1 MIEAL
6 RSRPWILGLIAT
18 LVVIA
23 LWQLMPTLGWVDRQL
38 VPPASAVL
46 ARFAA
51 EWSESA
57 FYPDLLATLFRILA
71 GFGLAAFIGIPLGL
85 AMGYWALA
93 YRMFGLTIEM
103 IRPIPASALVP
114 VAAIVFGIGHSMH
127 IVVIFIATAVPIL
140 LSTVDGVRDVDP
152 ILISTART
160 FRRSTG
166 QIFRTVLLPAALPH
180 IVTGLRV
187 GIAIALIVG
196 ISSEMIMSA
205 EGLGR
210 RVLYAQ
216 RMLRIP
222 DLYAGILTLAA
233 LGYVLNRVF
242 LLLETRVLHWHRHA
256 NVKTWE

>member
-1 MIEAL
+1 MIEGL
-6 RSRPWILGLIAT
+6 RARPWILGLVTT
-18 LVVIA
+18 LAVVVV
-23 LWQLMPTLGWVDRQL
+23 WQLTPALGWVDRQFI
-38 VPPASAVL
+38 PPATAVFGS
-46 ARFAA
+46 FAA
-51 EWSESA
+51 EWGEWA
-57 FYPDLLATLFRILA
+57 FYPDLLSTLFRILA
-71 GFGLAAFIGIPLGL
+71 GFALAAIIGIPLGL
-85 AMGYWALA
+85 AMGYWRMA
-93 YRMFGLTIEM
+93 YRLFGLTVEVL
-103 IRPIPASALVP
+103 RPIPASALVP
-114 VAAIVFGIGHSMH
+114 VAAIAFGIGHSMH

-152 ILISTART
+152 ILISTARV

-166 QIFRTVLLPAALPH
+166 QIFRTVLLPAAFPH

-222 DLYAGILTLAA
+222 DLYAGILTLATV
-233 LGYVLNRVF
+233 GYLLNHAF
-242 LLLETRVLHWHRHA
+242 LLVETRLLRWHRHA
-256 NVKTWE
+256 NAKTWA

>member
-1 MIEAL
+1 MIEAV
-6 RSRPWILGLIAT
+6 RARPWILGMAASLFFVA
-18 LVVIA
+18 V
-23 LWQLMPTLGWVDRQL
+23 WQLLPTLGFVDRQL

-51 EWSESA
+51 EWGEGA

-71 GFGLAAFIGIPLGL
+71 GFALAALVGIPLGL
-85 AMGYWALA
+85 AMGYWGAA
-93 YRMFGLTIEM
+93 YRLFGLTIEVV
-103 IRPIPASALVP
+103 RPIPASALVP

-127 IVVIFIATAVPIL
+127 IIVIFIATAVPIL

-152 ILISTART
+152 ILVSTART

-166 QIFRTVLLPAALPH
+166 QVFRTVLLPAALPH
-180 IVTGLRV
+180 IVTGLRIS
-187 GIAIALIVG
+187 IAIALIVG

-216 RMLRIP
+216 RTLRIP

-233 LGYVLNRVF
+233 LGYLLNRAF
-242 LLLETRVLHWHRHA
+242 LLLEDRMLRWHRHA
-256 NVKTWE
+256 NAKNWG